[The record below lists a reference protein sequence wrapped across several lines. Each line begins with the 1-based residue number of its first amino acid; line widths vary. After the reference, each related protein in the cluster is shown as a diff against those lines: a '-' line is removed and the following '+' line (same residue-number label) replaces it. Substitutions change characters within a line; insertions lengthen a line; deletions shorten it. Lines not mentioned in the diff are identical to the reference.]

1 MTHFTNQTFDQ
12 ISLGETVTV
21 AHTVTRDEVEL
32 LALVSGDANPFA
44 DCDALADGT
53 EPLPRCDG
61 VSAEALV
68 HGVLKRR
75 LPGPGTVIVAHALTY
90 AGQAHVGDEL
100 MATVT
105 VTDKQAPDRV
115 VLACQVRRG
124 EDVLV
129 DGHVTVQA
137 PSAQRTVDE
146 RESTNVVLRRHDVFG
161 RLFRQCEHLPPV
173 TCAVVHPCDRDSL
186 AGPLEAARHGLI
198 TPVLANAD
206 RTDLYTLSRSW
217 ADLVSR
223 ARSKQLKPEEYST
236 GTFTLSNLGMFGVDR
251 FDAILPPGTGAI
263 LAVAASRPRR
273 RPPNTSSS
281 QLAPRFAS

>member
-1 MTHFTNQTFDQ
+1 MTQFTNQTFDQ

-129 DGHVTVQA
+129 ETVHIDRRLAVENSSPDYARMQEINPPCCA
-137 PSAQRTVDE
+137 PLPSA
-146 RESTNVVLRRHDVFG
+146 
-161 RLFRQCEHLPPV
+161 
-173 TCAVVHPCDRDSL
+173 AVVR
-186 AGPLEAARHGLI
+186 
-198 TPVLANAD
+198 
-206 RTDLYTLSRSW
+206 
-217 ADLVSR
+217 
-223 ARSKQLKPEEYST
+223 
-236 GTFTLSNLGMFGVDR
+236 
-251 FDAILPPGTGAI
+251 
-263 LAVAASRPRR
+263 
-273 RPPNTSSS
+273 
-281 QLAPRFAS
+281 

>member
-1 MTHFTNQTFDQ
+1 MTQFTNQTFDQ

-129 DGHVTVQA
+129 DGHVTVTSA
-137 PSAQRTVDE
+137 PGWGVEVSPAWLDRSSYAEAALETFKPSAY
-146 RESTNVVLRRHDVFG
+146 G
-161 RLFRQCEHLPPV
+161 
-173 TCAVVHPCDRDSL
+173 A
-186 AGPLEAARHGLI
+186 
-198 TPVLANAD
+198 
-206 RTDLYTLSRSW
+206 LYH
-217 ADLVSR
+217 
-223 ARSKQLKPEEYST
+223 KGGKP
-236 GTFTLSNLGMFGVDR
+236 
-251 FDAILPPGTGAI
+251 
-263 LAVAASRPRR
+263 
-273 RPPNTSSS
+273 
-281 QLAPRFAS
+281 